1 MIVKCTNCNSEQ
13 EYNEDNKFCTMCG
26 TVLPLPT
33 KKCISESC
41 NKQLPLDAK
50 FCSACGTK
58 QDISTDTEP
67 YSNPDCNIGNDNLFN
82 GDFNYVG
89 KKEETHIENQTII
102 KNEDETKQVKTCHVC
117 GENKTILEGHNC
129 PKCGKFTCKNCFNQE
144 YLVCNKC
151 AKNIEQVNESQYKE
165 KLELF
170 LKDGI
175 ISKNKREELKILQ
188 KQLKLSDEKTF
199 SLEESIK
206 KNFNV
211 ETTLTTI
218 EKTNLKNSIELF
230 YEQGNIEKAYSLLK
244 PLFDKYPQYE
254 KVLEIYL
261 PVLLKKDIQEANEV
275 LENISIE
282 CFSIFIAKTHI
293 ALLENKLDDA
303 ERYLNQAKNL
313 ETNNT
318 TKYFEVLLYIH
329 IASATKNANFL
340 DKAYEVIE
348 TMNEFQ
354 SKLDN
359 SFRMKAILELENAKE
374 KKSSF
379 YKEKDIEGKNVYT
392 AFVVEPVEV
401 FVGEGCE
408 YESIQS
414 AIDDVNPNS
423 TIYLKPGV
431 YEENLIIEKKLNII
445 GCQESIREKSSSELP
460 IIVSDEEVLCNISTN
475 AKISGIVFSSNE
487 DVQFTRLQDYIA
499 VQIELDDSTD
509 STKTCFSINGDADL
523 SNCAVIDYDGVAITS
538 NKGNPSV
545 TDFVSYNCKSGF
557 VILNDSIGIYKN
569 CEICFTSD
577 IGIKVTDVATP
588 NVLECKVHDIPTS
601 SGVDVDESATGKYEN
616 CEIYNTGDAGI
627 SADENANPHIIGCK
641 IHDIPDWQGLHI
653 AGSATGKYENCEIY
667 NTGKIGFVAKENS
680 NPQVINC
687 KIHDIPNSLGLY
699 ISELATGKYENC
711 EIYKTGKSGIR
722 VEEKANPHVIGCK
735 IHDIP
740 EDAGVLLRDKASGKY
755 ENCEVY
761 KTEVCICVKDN
772 ANPHV
777 IGCKIHDSLDG
788 CSLWITDKSTGK
800 YENCEIYKIGNSGV
814 LVQDNA
820 SPHVIGCKI
829 HDIPDNFGLAILA
842 SATGKYENCEI
853 YKTGDSGIIVQDSA
867 NPYVIGC
874 KIHDILDGFGLGI
887 LGEATGKYENSEIYK
902 TGKSGIIVQ
911 DNANPHVI
919 GCKIHD
925 IPEHFGVLLKD
936 KSSGIYENC
945 KIYKTNTGFHVSHAS
960 PIVYGCEIF
969 EIKTFGIYLNKA
981 KGRYENCY
989 IYKTEFS
996 KIDGASLFTKII
1008 NCGKY

>member
-13 EYNEDNKFCTMCG
+13 EYNEGNKYCTMCG
-26 TVLPLPT
+26 TILPRPT
-33 KKCISESC
+33 KKCISC
-41 NKQLPLDAK
+41 NKELSLDAK
-50 FCSACGTK
+50 FCSSCGAK
-58 QDISTDTEP
+58 QEISSGFEPVTD
-67 YSNPDCNIGNDNLFN
+67 SKFHMGNDNMIA
-82 GDFNYVG
+82 GDFNVVG
-89 KKEETHIENQTII
+89 KKEETHIEGNATII
-102 KNEDETKQVKTCHVC
+102 KNEDETKQVKTCHIC

-129 PKCGKFTCKNCFNQE
+129 PKCGNFTCKNCFNQE

-175 ISKNKREELKILQ
+175 ISKNEREELKILQ

-199 SLEESIK
+199 SLEESLK

-218 EKTNLKNSIELF
+218 EKTNLENSIELF
-230 YEQGNIEKAYSLLK
+230 YEQGNFEKAYSLLK

-282 CFSIFIAKTHI
+282 CFSVFIAKTHI

-329 IASATKNANFL
+329 IASTTKNVIFL

-348 TMNEFQ
+348 TMNESQ

-379 YKEKDIEGKNVYT
+379 YKEKDIEGKNVYK

-408 YESIQS
+408 YETIQS

-445 GCQESIREKSSSELP
+445 GCQESIREKSPSELP

-577 IGIKVTDVATP
+577 IGIKVTDIANP
-588 NVLECKVHDIPTS
+588 NVHKCKIHDIPDYQGLYIYESATGRYENCEIYNTGKAS
-601 SGVDVDESATGKYEN
+601 IVAVENSNPHIIECKIHDIPDWQGLYISDSATGKYEN

-627 SADENANPHIIGCK
+627 FADESSNPHVIGCK
-641 IHDIPDWQGLHI
+641 IHDISDDNGLYITNSATGKYENCEIYNTRAEGIGAYENANPHVISCKIHDIPDYQGLYI
-653 AGSATGKYENCEIY
+653 SDSATGKYENCEIY
-667 NTGKIGFVAKENS
+667 NTGKIGIVVSGNA
-680 NPQVINC
+680 NPQVIGC
-687 KIHDIPNSLGLY
+687 KIHDIPDSFGLA
-699 ISELATGKYENC
+699 IMEEATGKYENC
-711 EIYKTGKSGIR
+711 EIYNTGKASI
-722 VEEKANPHVIGCK
+722 VAVKNSNPHVIGCK
-735 IHDIP
+735 IHDI
-740 EDAGVLLRDKASGKY
+740 S
-755 ENCEVY
+755 
-761 KTEVCICVKDN
+761 DN
-772 ANPHV
+772 N
-777 IGCKIHDSLDG
+777 GLY
-788 CSLWITDKSTGK
+788 ITD
-800 YENCEIYKIGNSGV
+800 
-814 LVQDNA
+814 
-820 SPHVIGCKI
+820 
-829 HDIPDNFGLAILA
+829 

-853 YKTGDSGIIVQDSA
+853 YKTGDTGVLVKANA
-867 NPYVIGC
+867 NPQFIGC
-874 KIHDILDGFGLGI
+874 KIHDIPDSFGLAI
-887 LGEATGKYENSEIYK
+887 MEEATGKYENCEIYK

-919 GCKIHD
+919 RCKIHD
-925 IPEHFGVLLKD
+925 IPKKEGIFLRD

-945 KIYKTNTGFHVSHAS
+945 KIYKTDTGFIVSNAK

-969 EIKTFGIYLNKA
+969 EIKTFGIFLDKA

-989 IYKTEFS
+989 IEAKFNIS
-996 KIDGASLFTKII
+996 GASLFTKII

>member
-1 MIVKCTNCNSEQ
+1 MIVKCTNCNNEQ
-13 EYNEDNKFCTMCG
+13 EYNEDNKFCMMCG
-26 TVLPLPT
+26 SILPSPM
-33 KKCISESC
+33 KKCISC

-50 FCSACGTK
+50 FCSSCGTK
-58 QDISTDTEP
+58 QEISSDFEP
-67 YSNPDCNIGNDNLFN
+67 TADSKFHMGNDNMIA
-82 GDFNYVG
+82 GDLNVVG
-89 KKEETHIENQTII
+89 KKEETHIEGNATII

-151 AKNIEQVNESQYKE
+151 TKNIEQVNESQYKE

-188 KQLKLSDEKTF
+188 KQLKLSDEKAF

-230 YEQGNIEKAYSLLK
+230 YEQGNIEKTYSLLK

-282 CFSIFIAKTHI
+282 CFSVFIAKTHI

-348 TMNEFQ
+348 TMNESQ

-379 YKEKDIEGKNVYT
+379 YKEEDIEGKNVYT

-408 YESIQS
+408 YETIQS

-445 GCQESIREKSSSELP
+445 GCQKSIREKSSSELP
-460 IIVSDEEVLCNISTN
+460 IIVSDEKIGCKIKSN
-475 AKISGIVFSSNE
+475 AKIEGIVFTNNENISFNKLNKYIHEENEMEELKHRSCLTILADSYFTNIVVIDSCGAGVVVSGCNPHLKDFCVFKCSEGMIIKNNSTGIYDNIEISNIKNSGIIVLDSSNPNISRCNIH
-487 DVQFTRLQDYIA
+487 DIL
-499 VQIELDDSTD
+499 SG
-509 STKTCFSINGDADL
+509 NGEA
-523 SNCAVIDYDGVAITS
+523 
-538 NKGNPSV
+538 
-545 TDFVSYNCKSGF
+545 
-557 VILNDSIGIYKN
+557 IGITNNATGTYRT
-569 CEICFTSD
+569 CEIFNTK
-577 IGIKVTDVATP
+577 IGVWCLENSNP
-588 NVLECKVHDIPTS
+588 NVIECNIHDIDGNGIQINNKTMGIYENCDISNTKDAGIVAYENSNPHVISCKIHDIPDCQGLYIS
-601 SGVDVDESATGKYEN
+601 DSATGKYEN
-616 CEIYNTGDAGI
+616 CEIYNTGRAGI
-627 SADENANPHIIGCK
+627 VADENANPH
-641 IHDIPDWQGLHI
+641 
-653 AGSATGKYENCEIY
+653 
-667 NTGKIGFVAKENS
+667 
-680 NPQVINC
+680 VI
-687 KIHDIPNSLGLY
+687 S
-699 ISELATGKYENC
+699 
-711 EIYKTGKSGIR
+711 
-722 VEEKANPHVIGCK
+722 
-735 IHDIP
+735 
-740 EDAGVLLRDKASGKY
+740 
-755 ENCEVY
+755 
-761 KTEVCICVKDN
+761 
-772 ANPHV
+772 
-777 IGCKIHDSLDG
+777 
-788 CSLWITDKSTGK
+788 
-800 YENCEIYKIGNSGV
+800 
-814 LVQDNA
+814 
-820 SPHVIGCKI
+820 CKI

-853 YKTGDSGIIVQDSA
+853 YNIEKASIVAGENSNPHVISCKIHDISDNCGLYICDSATGKYEDCEIYKTGDSIFVRDNA
-867 NPYVIGC
+867 NPHVIGC
-874 KIHDILDGFGLGI
+874 KIHDISDNCGLYI
-887 LGEATGKYENSEIYK
+887 CDSATGKYENCEIYKTGDSIFVQGNANPHVIGCKIHDIPDNFGLAIVASATGKYENCEIYK

-925 IPEHFGVLLKD
+925 IPENSGVLLRD
-936 KSSGIYENC
+936 KASGIYENC
-945 KIYKTNTGFHVSHAS
+945 KIYKTYEGFSVFHAS

-969 EIKTFGIYLNKA
+969 EIKTCGIYLDKA

-989 IYKTEFS
+989 IYKTELS
-996 KIDGASLFTKII
+996 KIIGASLFTKII